1 MTSMTRFQSQQKQP
15 SKGRRRRRLQHIANN
30 DDRMLKTT
38 TTIRWLS
45 KRKNLWGGTPPPP
58 WTIQQWR
65 WDAYEDNK
73 KPTTTTTTRR
83 QQEKRGNNWS
93 KINIIAF
100 SITISGENRGWIVT
114 ISCQGLFVF
123 KYQNYEIKLVGIVV
137 VSCQILKIM
146 NYFVCCEN
154 VVFKNKTNKRI
165 YYLWKDRLTVLI
177 FIYPLHHVTI
187 YHLYI
192 APLFILK

>member
-1 MTSMTRFQSQQKQP
+1 
-15 SKGRRRRRLQHIANN
+15 
-30 DDRMLKTT
+30 MLKTT

-123 KYQNYEIKLVGIVV
+123 KYQNYEIKLVGMVV

-154 VVFKNKTNKRI
+154 VVFKNKTNEQIRYLREKKRP
-165 YYLWKDRLTVLI
+165 VLF
-177 FIYPLHHVTI
+177 FILSLHHFTI
-187 YHLYI
+187 QNFTI
-192 APLFILK
+192 APLVSLY